1 MSDVPPDGSQL
12 TTRVSVDRER
22 IVRTLTFW
30 LRPAFVLRVLN
41 RFQLIAGFDRA
52 MALASSALT
61 ALIPLAVLA
70 GAVLPH
76 VQAEGVA
83 NWLIGRYGLTDGGA
97 EAVRDAL
104 APSTATNTD
113 IGLIGAL
120 LLVIAVLSFARA
132 VQRLFERTWE
142 LPPLSVRNS
151 FNDLLWIV
159 GLIAYLVI
167 SGVAHREIGSSRVQV
182 GANLLLTPLTAIF
195 VAWSGRVL
203 SARRITVKALA
214 PFAIVASLALAVYF
228 AGAAVYL
235 PHLFSSYAGRYGAI
249 GAVFAMISALFGF
262 MAALVAS
269 AALGREVFDELG
281 RIRAGQRPPDD
292 EVRREWDTFI
302 TEGRSRWQTLRDEV
316 DRIRGKRPPP
326 GDGSAEP

>member
-1 MSDVPPDGSQL
+1 MSDTPPDGSQL
-12 TTRVSVDRER
+12 TTKFSVDRER

-61 ALIPLAVLA
+61 ALVPLAVLT

-83 NWLIGRYGLTDGGA
+83 NWVINRYALTGAGA

-104 APSTATNTD
+104 APSTTTNTD
-113 IGLIGAL
+113 VGLIGAL
-120 LLVIAVLSFARA
+120 LLVIAILSFARA
-132 VQRLFERTWE
+132 MQRLFERTWE
-142 LPPLSVRNS
+142 LPPLSVRNT
-151 FNDLLWIV
+151 FNDLLWIA
-159 GLIAYLVI
+159 GLLAYLVI
-167 SGVAHREIGSSRVQV
+167 SGVAHREIGTSRVQV

-195 VAWSGRVL
+195 LAWSGMIL
-203 SARRITVKALA
+203 SARRIAAKTVA

-228 AGAAVYL
+228 AGAAVYV
-235 PHLFSSYAGRYGAI
+235 PHLFSSYASRYGAI

-262 MAALVAS
+262 MVALVAS
-269 AALGREVFDELG
+269 AALGREVVDELN
-281 RIRAGQRPPDD
+281 RIRAGERPPDD
-292 EVRREWDTFI
+292 EVRREWDALI
-302 TEGRSRWQTLRDEV
+302 TEARSRWQTLREQI
-316 DRIRGKRPPP
+316 DRIRGKQPPP
-326 GDGSAEP
+326 DEGSGES

>member
-1 MSDVPPDGSQL
+1 MSDTPPDGSQL
-12 TTRVSVDRER
+12 TTKFSVDRER

-61 ALIPLAVLA
+61 ALVPLAVLA

-83 NWLIGRYGLTDGGA
+83 NWVIGRYALTGAGA

-113 IGLIGAL
+113 VGLIGAL
-120 LLVIAVLSFARA
+120 LLVIAILSFARA
-132 VQRLFERTWE
+132 MQRLFERTWE
-142 LPPLSVRNS
+142 LPPLSVRNT
-151 FNDLLWIV
+151 FNDLLWIA
-159 GLIAYLVI
+159 GLVAYLVI
-167 SGVAHREIGSSRVQV
+167 SGVAHREIGTSRVQV

-195 VAWSGRVL
+195 LAWSGMVL
-203 SARRITVKALA
+203 SSRRIAAKAVV

-228 AGAAVYL
+228 AGAAVYV
-235 PHLFSSYAGRYGAI
+235 PHLFSSYASRYGAI

-262 MAALVAS
+262 MVALVAS
-269 AALGREVFDELG
+269 AALGREVVDELN
-281 RIRAGQRPPDD
+281 RIRGGERPPDD
-292 EVRREWDTFI
+292 EVRREWDALI
-302 TEGRSRWQTLRDEV
+302 TEARSRWQTLREQI
-316 DRIRGKRPPP
+316 DRIRGKPPP
-326 GDGSAEP
+326 PDEGSGES

>member
-1 MSDVPPDGSQL
+1 MSKAPPEGFEL
-12 TTRVSVDRER
+12 TTRVPVDRER

-41 RFQLIAGFDRA
+41 RFQLVAGFDRA

-76 VQAEGVA
+76 VQTEGA
-83 NWLIGRYGLTDGGA
+83 AQWLIDRYALTGGGA

-104 APSTATNTD
+104 APSTTTNTD
-113 IGLIGAL
+113 IGLIGAAL
-120 LLVIAVLSFARA
+120 LIIAILSFARA

-142 LPPLSVRNS
+142 LQPLSVRNS
-151 FNDLLWIV
+151 FNDLLWV
-159 GLIAYLVI
+159 AGLIAYLLI

-182 GANLLLTPLTAIF
+182 GANLLLTPVTAIF
-195 VAWSGRVL
+195 LAWSGRVL
-203 SARRITVKALA
+203 SAKRIELRSLA

-228 AGAAVYL
+228 AGAAVYV
-235 PHLFSSYAGRYGAI
+235 PHLFSSYASRYGAI

-262 MAALVAS
+262 MVALVAS
-269 AALGREVFDELG
+269 AALGREVFDELH
-281 RIRAGQRPPDD
+281 RIRAGERPADD
-292 EVRREWDTFI
+292 EIRREWDSFI
-302 TEGRSRWQTLRDEV
+302 HEARSRWQTLREDI
-316 DRIRGKRPPP
+316 DRIRRRDEPPP
-326 GDGSAEP
+326 RDSEP